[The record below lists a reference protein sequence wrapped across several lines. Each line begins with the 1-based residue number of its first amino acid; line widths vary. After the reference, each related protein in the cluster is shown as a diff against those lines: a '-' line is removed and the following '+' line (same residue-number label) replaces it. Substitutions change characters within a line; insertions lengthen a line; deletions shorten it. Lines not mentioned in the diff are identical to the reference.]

1 MAGRIRRVWEALKRP
16 PVRLSLGAV
25 LIIGAASAGALWGSF
40 VVVMDKTSS
49 TEFCVACHEMDP
61 VFAEWQQSVHFHNSS
76 GVQAQ
81 CKDCHIPRSWH
92 GKIGRKINA
101 TFVEVPS
108 KIMGKISTPE
118 KFEARR
124 REFAEKIWAEMKH
137 NDSRECRECHDPARM
152 NSEEQSPMARRKH
165 AEAASR
171 GKTCIECHQGVAHNL
186 PKEPDEPAAEPAA
199 ETAGETSPSP
209 APAT

>member
-1 MAGRIRRVWEALKRP
+1 MAGRIRRIWEALRRP
-16 PVRLSLGAV
+16 PARLSLGAT
-25 LIIGAASAGALWGSF
+25 LIIGAVVALAAWGSF

-49 TEFCVACHEMDP
+49 TEFCAACHEMDP
-61 VFAEWQQSVHFHNSS
+61 VVAEWKESVHFLNSS

-124 REFAEKIWAEMKH
+124 QEFAEKIWAEMKH
-137 NDSRECRECHDPARM
+137 NDSRECRECHNRTAM
-152 NSEEQSPMARRKH
+152 NPEAQSSMARRKH
-165 AEAASR
+165 AEATAR

-186 PKEPDEPAAEPAA
+186 PKEPEEPAGEAAPPA
-199 ETAGETSPSP
+199 